1 MYPTLGDLLGVYLPV
16 ETHGFFVLL
25 GVLAA
30 GLVFVHEA
38 RRRGQ
43 NDERILYVVMG
54 ALVGGAVFMRL
65 GTWLQHVDLRQ
76 NASLAEQWLYGNRS
90 ILGGL
95 VGAWLGVHVVKRL
108 TGYAA
113 RTGDLFAPAVALGM
127 AVGRIGCLLT
137 EQPGTPTG
145 GGWGITL
152 DEAAAA
158 RTGSPAGVPLHPS
171 FVYEIV
177 FHLVAFAVIWWWLR
191 RRSLPPGEIFVW
203 YVAAYGVF
211 RFLVELVRGND
222 VAWAGLTRPQ
232 LFPDPVLVEPVH
244 AVHAEGG
251 EVQQHQLRDGAR
263 IVGPSAHRVRD
274 VADDACADVKVIPT
288 LAPARCPGDEQP
300 AAGAQARTR
309 NVRRRC

>member
-1 MYPTLGDLLGVYLPV
+1 MYPTLGDLLGVTLPV
-16 ETHGFFVLL
+16 ETHGVFVLL

-43 NDERILYVVMG
+43 TDERILYVVMG
-54 ALVGGAVFMRL
+54 ALVGGAIFMRL

-108 TGYAA
+108 TGYTA

-158 RTGSPAGVPLHPS
+158 RTSSTRKRKTPYAATYQTKVSPGGR
-171 FVYEIV
+171 
-177 FHLVAFAVIWWWLR
+177 LR
-191 RRSLPPGEIFVW
+191 RRSHHQMT
-203 YVAAYGVF
+203 ANA
-211 RFLVELVRGND
+211 
-222 VAWAGLTRPQ
+222 TRWKT
-232 LFPDPVLVEPVH
+232 
-244 AVHAEGG
+244 
-251 EVQQHQLRDGAR
+251 
-263 IVGPSAHRVRD
+263 IS
-274 VADDACADVKVIPT
+274 
-288 LAPARCPGDEQP
+288 
-300 AAGAQARTR
+300 
-309 NVRRRC
+309 

>member
-1 MYPTLGDLLGVYLPV
+1 M
-16 ETHGFFVLL
+16 
-25 GVLAA
+25 
-30 GLVFVHEA
+30 
-38 RRRGQ
+38 
-43 NDERILYVVMG
+43 
-54 ALVGGAVFMRL
+54 
-65 GTWLQHVDLRQ
+65 
-76 NASLAEQWLYGNRS
+76 
-90 ILGGL
+90 
-95 VGAWLGVHVVKRL
+95 GAWLGVHVVKRL
-108 TGYAA
+108 TGYSA

-232 LFPDPVLVEPVH
+232 LFLLVTVPLVL
-244 AVHAEGG
+244 
-251 EVQQHQLRDGAR
+251 AR
-263 IVGPSAHRVRD
+263 IVWQARRGAYRDAMRPRELEEAHR
-274 VADDACADVKVIPT
+274 
-288 LAPARCPGDEQP
+288 
-300 AAGAQARTR
+300 
-309 NVRRRC
+309 